1 MPGTWSF
8 PVGNKTDTIS
18 VSSLSLRIKAN
29 LSTVNH
35 RDGSLRLATANHYV
49 SALCLCL
56 SPAPLISYSL
66 F

>member
-8 PVGNKTDTIS
+8 PVGNKTDTIG

-35 RDGSLRLATANHYV
+35 RDGSLPLATANHYV
-49 SALCLCL
+49 SVLCLCL